1 MAKKR
6 NPTKHTEERSGRD
19 SSDGPPDL
27 PDGAERAEYADYNQE
42 GGGAGKKRGGREAEA
57 DRESDLQP
65 GGNPDESVRD
75 G

>member
-1 MAKKR
+1 MAEKR

-19 SSDGPPDL
+19 SSDGPPEL
-27 PDGAERAEYADYNQE
+27 PEDAERAEYADYNQE
-42 GGGAGKKRGGREAEA
+42 DTAEKGGSGEAEA

-65 GGNPDESVRD
+65 GGNPDKSIRD

>member
-1 MAKKR
+1 MAEKR

-19 SSDGPPDL
+19 SSDGPPEL
-27 PDGAERAEYADYNQE
+27 PEEAERAEYADYNQE
-42 GGGAGKKRGGREAEA
+42 DGGTGKRGGNEAEA